1 MRRKMKRTKN
11 SKLKRMKWL
20 VNQVIVNSQMMMT
33 MTTLRALILKV
44 RMNFL
49 RKDSLG
55 RKWKNKQRKRIE
67 ELQLEDKEKIYLCLL
82 KREDQLEVVD
92 ES

>member
-20 VNQVIVNSQMMMT
+20 VNRVIVNSQMMMT

-92 ES
+92 DS